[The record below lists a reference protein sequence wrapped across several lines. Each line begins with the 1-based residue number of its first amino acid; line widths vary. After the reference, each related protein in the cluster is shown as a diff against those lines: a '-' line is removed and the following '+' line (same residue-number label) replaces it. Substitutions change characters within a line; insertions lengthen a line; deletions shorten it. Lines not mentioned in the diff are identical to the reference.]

1 MGAIVLEVDLSKT
14 DRELTQFITM
24 RCSNF
29 GTVRS
34 VKLERKPTPFALVEM
49 STHLEMLEL
58 AAEFGGTAFGTAALI
73 HLEQRSKQMSRG
85 QP

>member
-1 MGAIVLEVDLSKT
+1 MVEVDLNKS
-14 DRELTQFITM
+14 DRELTQFITI
-24 RCSNF
+24 RCSSF

-58 AAEFGGTAFGTAALI
+58 AAEFGGTAFGTSALI
-73 HLEQRSKQMSRG
+73 HLEQQGKL
-85 QP
+85 